1 MDQPQAPED
10 KVSTV
15 RAMPSDSRVLSTG
28 HAVYE
33 PILSGA
39 EEGKQE
45 GQARRVLGLE
55 DFHGHDGPSLQLGNV
70 FMCLA
75 LRLISPFSVPV
86 VMLLLKMKWIRPVLD
101 DGTMTLA
108 QAMRLLSL
116 YSATP
121 DDQFFLFC
129 SLLMYFCNDSYRSTG
144 PLVAVLFPWA
154 IFFAIIPSMMAA
166 QASATDRP
174 LEVQRSKFVQFL
186 MIIAR
191 QGGVPDE
198 TIKQMD
204 CDGKEESCDWAMR
217 LLSQKDWSVRYYYWD
232 WSVRCYDWLMGQ
244 MPIQVKVKKLGM
256 ADILHR
262 AISRRGSGVNKLGIF
277 SEDGK
282 LVGDSSWMA
291 KWPDTDRF
299 VAQQKRINNLAH
311 ITLHVPPHPTE
322 KVPANLD
329 LLECYK
335 ARLLAGEMKAAD
347 FTNQVSVDFPIPAPF
362 WVRAMHSLAFVLWA
376 CALAASL
383 CLSWLAPQWHSR
395 GTLQHWCMFFLFAWY
410 GQVAA
415 SGFLSGRMIQQNI
428 WELRRRLREL
438 RVLNSMLAGEAA
450 AAQRCLPVVRLQAPQ
465 DLLVWAEVRELFLA
479 RYSAC
484 QLEME
489 TSTLVTTLLTLGMA
503 ACSLYYALQEDW
515 DPGLLSVLALQQMM
529 LYIIASLP
537 FFVMGVLV
545 NMEGSK
551 SLDLMSQHALQAQ
564 LALAQPGVASA
575 EEREHIQETVTMASL
590 LVQRLRDDASAE
602 VHILGLKLS
611 PSTASAIASAV
622 ASALAFTL
630 RSLPMREIQEKLHES
645 DAWENITSI
654 LANVTRTA

>member
-1 MDQPQAPED
+1 MLAHCQVGLADQPQDRGD

-75 LRLISPFSVPV
+75 LRMISPFSVPV

-108 QAMRLLSL
+108 QAMRVLSL

-186 MIIAR
+186 MIVAR

-217 LLSQKDWSVRYYYWD
+217 LLSQKDWSVRYYYSD

-277 SEDGK
+277 LRGWQVGRGQQLDGQ
-282 LVGDSSWMA
+282 MA
-291 KWPDTDRF
+291 RHRSLRSAAEAD
-299 VAQQKRINNLAH
+299 QQLGPHYAAC
-311 ITLHVPPHPTE
+311 TPPPHGKGSSQPR
-322 KVPANLD
+322 PA
-329 LLECYK
+329 
-335 ARLLAGEMKAAD
+335 
-347 FTNQVSVDFPIPAPF
+347 
-362 WVRAMHSLAFVLWA
+362 
-376 CALAASL
+376 
-383 CLSWLAPQWHSR
+383 
-395 GTLQHWCMFFLFAWY
+395 
-410 GQVAA
+410 
-415 SGFLSGRMIQQNI
+415 
-428 WELRRRLREL
+428 
-438 RVLNSMLAGEAA
+438 
-450 AAQRCLPVVRLQAPQ
+450 
-465 DLLVWAEVRELFLA
+465 
-479 RYSAC
+479 
-484 QLEME
+484 
-489 TSTLVTTLLTLGMA
+489 
-503 ACSLYYALQEDW
+503 
-515 DPGLLSVLALQQMM
+515 
-529 LYIIASLP
+529 
-537 FFVMGVLV
+537 
-545 NMEGSK
+545 
-551 SLDLMSQHALQAQ
+551 
-564 LALAQPGVASA
+564 
-575 EEREHIQETVTMASL
+575 
-590 LVQRLRDDASAE
+590 
-602 VHILGLKLS
+602 
-611 PSTASAIASAV
+611 
-622 ASALAFTL
+622 
-630 RSLPMREIQEKLHES
+630 
-645 DAWENITSI
+645 
-654 LANVTRTA
+654 